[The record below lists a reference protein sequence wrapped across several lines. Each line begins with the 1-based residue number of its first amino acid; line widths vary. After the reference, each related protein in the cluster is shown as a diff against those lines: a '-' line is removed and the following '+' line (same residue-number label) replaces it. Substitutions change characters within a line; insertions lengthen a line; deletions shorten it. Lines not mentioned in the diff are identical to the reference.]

1 MLFYFGFGAR
11 AKERVRNTKATWKN
25 RTRADRPQAAKRILL
40 WEKNYIAKKS
50 HRRPAA
56 AGPRGPEKIARF
68 RAAESAARSANIM
81 HEHLPALAAKIR
93 TALSTRPEYFV
104 TQPVEL
110 RILRGMSE
118 AEIKDFAASH
128 GWRVV
133 PRLGGRQV
141 EFYNDASRRV
151 EL

>member
-1 MLFYFGFGAR
+1 
-11 AKERVRNTKATWKN
+11 
-25 RTRADRPQAAKRILL
+25 
-40 WEKNYIAKKS
+40 
-50 HRRPAA
+50 
-56 AGPRGPEKIARF
+56 
-68 RAAESAARSANIM
+68 M
-81 HEHLPALAAKIR
+81 HENLPALAAKI
-93 TALSTRPEYFV
+93 AAVLSNKAEYLV

-133 PRLGGRQV
+133 RRLGGRQI
-141 EFYNDASRRV
+141 EFYNDASLRA